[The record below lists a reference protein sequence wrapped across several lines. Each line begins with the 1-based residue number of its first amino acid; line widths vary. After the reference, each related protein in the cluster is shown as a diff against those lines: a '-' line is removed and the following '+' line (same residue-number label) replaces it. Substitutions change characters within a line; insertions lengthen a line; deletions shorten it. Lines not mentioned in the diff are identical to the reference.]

1 MNEVAVIPPK
11 PLTVIERAVQVFAAV
26 PSEEALRELA
36 KKSATITE
44 ITNEAGKDQCHA
56 SRMVLKNTRLEI
68 ERVGEEGR
76 EDAVQTSKAIIA
88 LQKARIAI
96 TKPEEDRLAAIQ
108 KAWDDRVAAEKER
121 KIQAEI
127 ARVANIQERITELR
141 GCQTLSPSNGSA
153 LVAEHIADLEAIPV
167 DATFDEFEQQAADA
181 KVAALVR
188 LKAIHAAAVAHEA
201 EQARIVE
208 ERAELA
214 KLRAESAERERVAEE
229 NRQKQAAIDQAAR
242 DAEAARVAEA
252 NRLERERIAKEEA
265 AAQAKRDA
273 ETAAQAAIDKANRER
288 NEAAL
293 QEIQAIHHQLI
304 IADTGRRPYCK
315 GGDLESI
322 DWVIDGTEKWEL
334 TEERFGVLY
343 PAAVKAKETTLAAL
357 RQKRVDFLARQET
370 AAEALRQAELA
381 AKNTADR
388 EQLEREQAAA
398 RKAAEPK
405 PEPVK
410 TRIVERPSAAQLI
423 ALISGHYSVTPAMA
437 EKWLRSI
444 KWEREAA

>member
-1 MNEVAVIPPK
+1 MSTEVAVIPPK
-11 PLTVIERAVQVFAAV
+11 PLTVIERTAAVFTSV
-26 PSEEALRELA
+26 PSEDDLRELA

-88 LQKARIAI
+88 RQKALIGI

-108 KAWDDRVAAEKER
+108 KTWDERIAAEKEA

-127 ARVANIQERITELR
+127 ARVANINGIIDGIR
-141 GCQTLSPSNGSA
+141 GWPILATNKPS
-153 LVAEHIADLEAIPV
+153 
-167 DATFDEFEQQAADA
+167 
-181 KVAALVR
+181 
-188 LKAIHAAAVAHEA
+188 
-201 EQARIVE
+201 
-208 ERAELA
+208 
-214 KLRAESAERERVAEE
+214 
-229 NRQKQAAIDQAAR
+229 
-242 DAEAARVAEA
+242 ARVAEMVA
-252 NRLERERIAKEEA
+252 RAESFDIAESVFEEHAENARTVLASSLAALRGLHTAAVEAEQKAIQLKRDQEELARLRADQAKRDKEARE
-265 AAQAKRDA
+265 AQAKADADAKTARDA
-273 ETAAQAAIDKANRER
+273 ETAKQAAIDKANRER

-334 TEERFGVLY
+334 TEERFGALY
-343 PAAVKAKETTLAAL
+343 PAAVKAKETTLTAL
-357 RQKRVDFLARQET
+357 RTKRANYITWKENEAERQRLIVEQAETDKRNELERQRNAEEAGKVTAARQ
-370 AAEALRQAELA
+370 
-381 AKNTADR
+381 
-388 EQLEREQAAA
+388 QLERDQETA

-405 PEPVK
+405 PEPPKVK
-410 TRIVERPSAAQLI
+410 TIERPSAEVLVQLI
-423 ALISGHYSVTPAMA
+423 ANHYGISQSMA
-437 EKWLRSI
+437 VRWLV
-444 KWEREAA
+444 AAKLELESAAA